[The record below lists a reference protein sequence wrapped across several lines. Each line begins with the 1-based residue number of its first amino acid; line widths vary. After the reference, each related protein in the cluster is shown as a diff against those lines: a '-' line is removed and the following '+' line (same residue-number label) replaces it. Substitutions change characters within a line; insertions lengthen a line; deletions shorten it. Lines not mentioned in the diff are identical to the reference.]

1 MGRFEHEAAAVD
13 PRTGEIYLTEDATGP
28 SGLLY
33 RWQPPSGFRPG
44 RGALRGLRPTDGVLA
59 AMKATDAAGK
69 HVADLSLASAVGTTY
84 GVEWVPVPDRDGRN
98 TPTRRQLGNGDV
110 TRSRK
115 LEGAWWAGAGAY
127 VVASYARESDQGGAK
142 AHDGQVW
149 FYDPLGS
156 TLTLRLAFGR
166 DTTPEVDGAFDGPDN
181 ISLSPY
187 GGVIIAEDGEGIKHL
202 VGATDRGQTFP
213 IARNDFTDASRN
225 VEFTGPVYAPERNI
239 LFANIQ
245 EPGYMFAITGPWR
258 AQR

>member
-1 MGRFEHEAAAVD
+1 LGRFEHEAAAVD
-13 PRTGEIYLTEDATGP
+13 PRTGEIYLTEDAAGP

-69 HVADLSLASAVGTTY
+69 HVADLSRASVGTTY

-127 VVASYARESDQGGAK
+127 VVASYSRESDNKGVAK
-142 AHDGQVW
+142 AHDGRVHGSGLRPGAQHPVRQH
-149 FYDPLGS
+149 PGAGLHVRHHRPRARS
-156 TLTLRLAFGR
+156 TLLTVRPA
-166 DTTPEVDGAFDGPDN
+166 
-181 ISLSPY
+181 
-187 GGVIIAEDGEGIKHL
+187 
-202 VGATDRGQTFP
+202 
-213 IARNDFTDASRN
+213 
-225 VEFTGPVYAPERNI
+225 
-239 LFANIQ
+239 
-245 EPGYMFAITGPWR
+245 
-258 AQR
+258 